1 MKKLVGIIGSR
12 GMVGSVLIARMKAE
26 GDFSL
31 IDALAY
37 TTSQVGKPAP
47 EWSCED
53 KLTDAYDIEHLKKCD
68 VILTCQGGDYTQKV
82 YGPLRSSGFKGL
94 WIDAA
99 STLRMQEDTT
109 LVLDPINGDLI
120 KERLHQGHLTY
131 VGANCTVSLLIM
143 GLAGLFRENCIDW
156 ISTMTYQAI
165 SGAGAAQMKEL
176 VSQMGFLYDT
186 SKSSLDRH
194 ILEFDHKVGQ
204 SICHEDNPIEKI
216 GAALAGNLHPWIDSK
231 LDNGQSREEWKAM
244 AEANKI
250 LNPAKNIPIDG
261 TCVRVGS
268 MRSHAQG
275 VTIKLKNNLP
285 LDEINSMLKEAHEW
299 VHFVDNN
306 KDQTISELTPAFT
319 SGSLNI
325 AVGRVRKMN
334 LGDDFLNVYTV
345 GDQLLWG
352 AAEPLRRMLRQYHE
366 MN

>member
-12 GMVGSVLIARMKAE
+12 GMVGSVLIARMKNE
-26 GDFSL
+26 GDFDH
-31 IDALAY
+31 IEARAY
-37 TTSQVGKPAP
+37 TTSQVGEDAP
-47 EWSCED
+47 DWSCEN
-53 KLTDAYDIEHLKKCD
+53 KLADAYSIDSLKQCD
-68 VILTCQGGDYTQKV
+68 AIITCQGGDYTHKV
-82 YGPLRSSGFKGL
+82 YGPLMEAGFKGV

-99 STLRMQEDTT
+99 SALRMKDDAT
-109 LVLDPINGDLI
+109 LILDPINGDYI
-120 KERLHQGHLTY
+120 KERYQNGCRAF

-143 GLAGLFRENCIDW
+143 GLAGLFKNNAIDW

-176 VSQMGFLYDT
+176 VAQMGYLYDT
-186 SKSSLDRH
+186 SKGSIDNH
-194 ILEFDHKVGQ
+194 ILEFDYKVGQ
-204 SICHEDNPIEKI
+204 SIWHEDNPIKTI
-216 GAALAGNLHPWIDSK
+216 GAALAGNLHPWIDTK
-231 LDNGQSREEWKAM
+231 IENGQSREEWKAM

-250 LNPAKNIPIDG
+250 LNTSNPIPIDG

-285 LDEINSMLKEAHEW
+285 IDEINSMIKEAHKW

-306 KDQTISELTPAFT
+306 KEKTIAELTPAFT
-319 SGSLNI
+319 SGSMNV

-334 LGDDFLNVYTV
+334 IGDEYLNVFTV

-352 AAEPLRRMLRQYHE
+352 AAEPLRRFLRLYLE
-366 MN
+366 Y